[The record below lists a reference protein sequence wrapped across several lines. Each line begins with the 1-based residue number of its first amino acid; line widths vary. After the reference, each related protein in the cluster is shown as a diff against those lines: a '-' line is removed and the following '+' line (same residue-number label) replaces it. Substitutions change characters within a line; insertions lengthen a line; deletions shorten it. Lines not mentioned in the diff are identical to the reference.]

1 MLLVGS
7 YFDFYYPLGCSV
19 YRLLRYH
26 VILLR
31 LCSYVM
37 AFYTL
42 PYQLK
47 LPSDFV
53 SGHHVANDFETVIVG
68 RLDDLSFRYFARLK
82 QKAPVVHFVCS

>member
-1 MLLVGS
+1 
-7 YFDFYYPLGCSV
+7 
-19 YRLLRYH
+19 
-26 VILLR
+26 
-31 LCSYVM
+31 M